1 MARPKAAGQ
10 GQDPHD
16 RNVGRHHQ
24 QVPVGKIDEP
34 EDAVHQGVAD
44 GDEGV
49 ETAQG
54 QAVDE
59 LLEEGK

>member
-1 MARPKAAGQ
+1 MG
-10 GQDPHD
+10 HS
-16 RNVGRHHQ
+16 
-24 QVPVGKIDEP
+24 DEP

-59 LLEEGK
+59 LLEEGE